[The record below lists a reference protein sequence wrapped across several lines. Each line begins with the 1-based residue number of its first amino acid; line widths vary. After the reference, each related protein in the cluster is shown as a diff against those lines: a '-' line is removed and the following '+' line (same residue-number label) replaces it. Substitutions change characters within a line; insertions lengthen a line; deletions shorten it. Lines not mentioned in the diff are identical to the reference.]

1 MALPAFKK
9 IDDVLLLMTV
19 GDDLP
24 AFRIPRP
31 SKKDVVEGINKKSEL
46 DYN

>member
-1 MALPAFKK
+1 M
-9 IDDVLLLMTV
+9 DDLLLLMTV
-19 GDDLP
+19 NEDMP

-31 SKKDVVEGINKKSEL
+31 SKKDLVEGINKKSEI